1 MKRKQQFLQAVQ
13 ILAPNDP
20 FIYQAAQRIPE
31 ELLPIAPGGVALELV
46 VAMQRRQCANQGNNC
61 QRAAESERP
70 LSLSHQLRI
79 KSAEYWLKLGE
90 ADQALKELERL
101 PKGASSH
108 PAALKAVVNALGAL
122 REQAEMQ
129 VQE

>member
-1 MKRKQQFLQAVQ
+1 MKRKEQFLQAVQ
-13 ILAPNDP
+13 ILAPNNP

-31 ELLPIAPGGVALELV
+31 EVLPIAPGGVALELV
-46 VAMQRRQCANQGNNC
+46 VAMQRRHKANQDKSRNPTTATN
-61 QRAAESERP
+61 EP
-70 LSLSHQLRI
+70 LSLSHRLRI

-101 PKGASSH
+101 PQGASSH
-108 PAALKAVVNALGAL
+108 PAAIKAVVNALGLL
-122 REQAEMQ
+122 REQAEIQ